1 MQHGNVLNYLQIF
14 LWHVNCLRTSS
25 ILFGGGE
32 MKSFKCRVAAGLSLA
47 VILTITVTGPAAAM
61 PILYGLVNFAGTGG
75 GGGGGGGSG
84 GDSDAELVII
94 NQTDG
99 SITSVGSTGFKRA
112 SGLATNPLTGQLFAT
127 GIKLGPTGLADTSVL
142 FTVNPLT
149 GVGTEVGETGIENSP
164 IDEFNVAGLAF
175 RGDGTLFGY
184 FEPGD
189 TPGTIDTGT
198 GVATGLTAFGSGV
211 ECCGNGIT
219 FVNDDL
225 LHANDLGELD
235 QVTGVQSPII
245 ALDYTS
251 PFFDQFRQKL
261 GELDQVT
268 GVQSPIIAL
277 DYTSPFFDINS
288 AEARVA
294 AMDVHPLTGDIY
306 ASIIIEDIAA
316 PTAFLAI
323 LDPSTGTFTYLG
335 PSNAKVDAVAFAL
348 VETSEPGA
356 LVLLGLGLAGL
367 GFRHRRS

>member
-32 MKSFKCRVAAGLSLA
+32 MKSFKCRVAAGRSLA

-61 PILYGLVNFAGTGG
+61 PILYGLVNFAGTGGG

-225 LHANDLGELD
+225 LHAND
-235 QVTGVQSPII
+235 
-245 ALDYTS
+245 
-251 PFFDQFRQKL
+251 QKL

>member
-61 PILYGLVNFAGTGG
+61 PILYGLVNFAGTG

-225 LHANDLGELD
+225 LHAND
-235 QVTGVQSPII
+235 
-245 ALDYTS
+245 
-251 PFFDQFRQKL
+251 QKL

>member
-1 MQHGNVLNYLQIF
+1 M
-14 LWHVNCLRTSS
+14 
-25 ILFGGGE
+25 
-32 MKSFKCRVAAGLSLA
+32 
-47 VILTITVTGPAAAM
+47 
-61 PILYGLVNFAGTGG
+61 
-75 GGGGGGGSG
+75 
-84 GDSDAELVII
+84 II

-225 LHANDLGELD
+225 LHAND
-235 QVTGVQSPII
+235 
-245 ALDYTS
+245 
-251 PFFDQFRQKL
+251 QKL

>member
-225 LHANDLGELD
+225 LHAND
-235 QVTGVQSPII
+235 
-245 ALDYTS
+245 
-251 PFFDQFRQKL
+251 QKL